1 MSVLA
6 FSTSAWERGLHPMA
20 TLIANGTRP
29 YDYTVLGLGDSN
41 NTEQQ
46 EYVPGPGFAGAVI
59 VSLDVGLVC
68 RGKAYPYPAN
78 HILYGTQF
86 AAPAVSEV
94 GLSVLDTLC
103 LTGKESSPA
112 RYASL
117 GVPLHGHI
125 QSTRILVPEYLDHW
139 NHDCIAEKQLSPPR
153 QFEEGRVVEVSE
165 MNLASS
171 LSARFEKIYKQRVTQ
186 EGYHRKIIFL
196 VWDRQPVESTLA
208 GWGLNWLTR
217 PGVEV
222 WKMKRF
228 SPLTGTNALTIP
240 SCLPIMASL
249 GLYECRQHPLRDA
262 QIAHNASKNSVYM
275 IRLLLAF
282 EYMSPLD
289 MDRWYRNGNL
299 LPVEDGDDILESIQQ
314 LYI

>member
-6 FSTSAWERGLHPMA
+6 FSTSAWKRGLHSMR
-20 TLIANGTRP
+20 TLVENGLQP
-29 YDYTVLGLGDSN
+29 YDYTFLGLGDWN
-41 NTEQQ
+41 M
-46 EYVPGPGFAGAVI
+46 YVPGPGLASAVI

-78 HILYGTQF
+78 HILHGTEF

-94 GLSVLDTLC
+94 GLSVLDTIC
-103 LTGKESSPA
+103 LTGKESSPP

-117 GVPLHGHI
+117 GISLYGHI
-125 QSTRILVPEYLDHW
+125 HSTRILVSEYIDHW
-139 NHDCIAEKQLSPPR
+139 NHDCAVEKELSYPR
-153 QFEEGRVVEVSE
+153 QFEEGRLVEVSE
-165 MNLASS
+165 INLALS

-186 EGYHRKIIFL
+186 EGCHRKIIFL

-208 GWGLNWLTR
+208 GWGLDWLTR

-228 SPLTGTNALTIP
+228 SPLIDTNALTIP

-249 GLYECRQHPLRDA
+249 GLHERRQYPLRAA